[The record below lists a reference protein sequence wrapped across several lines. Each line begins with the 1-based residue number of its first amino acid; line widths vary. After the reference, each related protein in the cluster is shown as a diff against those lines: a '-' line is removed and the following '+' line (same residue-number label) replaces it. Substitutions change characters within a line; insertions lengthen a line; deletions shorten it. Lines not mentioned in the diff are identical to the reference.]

1 MLDRLDETVVAV
13 SSAPG
18 HGAVG
23 IVRLTGPDAVVIAD
37 RMAITADGT
46 PLEAHPASS
55 RVHGEIPIGDGA
67 LPADFYLFRAP
78 RSYTRQHLVEIHTV
92 GSPAAVEFVRK
103 IAVSLG
109 ARPAEPGEF
118 TARAF
123 LNGAMDLASAE
134 AVARL
139 IRARSDTQLRAARQM
154 MDGALA
160 ERIAEV
166 RDALAELLA
175 LVEADIDFAEE
186 PIEFISPRDLKLRLD
201 VIAGGLR
208 RLVADA
214 KSAERFNVLPH
225 ILFFGP
231 SNAGKSSLMN
241 RLSGTSRA
249 ICAAVAGTTRDILS
263 APIRIGR
270 GEAILLDAAGVDESP
285 DEIIAQARAMVL
297 SAAQRVDLVCV
308 VLDAASL
315 KSNQGLGRTRTE
327 GLPPL
332 QGGTQGGPPLDYD
345 QVIEDPQSW
354 WAHLDATLLVAA
366 PFDLD
371 AFLGVVHS
379 LNVPRI
385 VVAVNKSDLL
395 SAEECNEI
403 VARLRQFEIGPVHPV
418 SALRGDGV
426 EELRTAFANALGVIE
441 TTVVGEAMLLSE
453 RQRAT
458 IADAIA
464 ALDRTAAL
472 SETAEETIDCADLL
486 AFELREAL
494 DALGSVTGA
503 VTTEDLLGKVFAN
516 FCIGK

>member
-297 SAAQRVDLVCV
+297 AAAERVDLVCV

-315 KSNQGLGRTRTE
+315 
-327 GLPPL
+327 PPS
-332 QGGTQGGPPLDYD
+332 QGGMQGELTQ
-345 QVIEDPQSW
+345 QSRM
-354 WAHLDATLLVAA
+354 HLDAPSSDQPIGPLTNAR
-366 PFDLD
+366 FDLD
-371 AFLGVVHS
+371 AFVATVRT
-379 LNVPRI
+379 LNAPRI

-426 EELRTAFANALGVIE
+426 EELRTALANALGVIE

>member
-1 MLDRLDETVVAV
+1 MLDRLDETIVAV

-23 IVRLTGPDAVVIAD
+23 IVRLSGPEAVVIAD

-46 PLEAHPASS
+46 TLEAHPALS
-55 RVHGEIPIGDGA
+55 RVHGEIAIGGGA

-78 RSYTRQHLVEIHTV
+78 RSYTRQHLVEMHTV
-92 GSPAAVEFVRK
+92 GSPAAVEVVRK

-123 LNGAMDLASAE
+123 LSGAMDLASAE

-166 RDALAELLA
+166 RDALSELLA

-201 VIAGGLR
+201 VISGGLR

-214 KSAERFNVLPH
+214 KSAERLNVLPH
-225 ILFFGP
+225 ILLFGP
-231 SNAGKSSLMN
+231 PNAGKSLLMN

-249 ICAAVAGTTRDILS
+249 ICAAVAGTTRDVLS

-270 GEAILLDAAGVDESP
+270 GEAILLDAAGIDESP

-297 SAAQRVDLVCV
+297 SAAERVDLVCV

-315 KSNQGLGRTRTE
+315 
-327 GLPPL
+327 LPS
-332 QGGTQGGPPLDYD
+332 QGGIQGGLT
-345 QVIEDPQSW
+345 QQSRV
-354 WAHLDATLLVAA
+354 HLDAPSSGQPPGPLTNAY
-366 PFDLD
+366 FDLNVFV
-371 AFLGVVHS
+371 ATVRS
-379 LNVPRI
+379 LNAPRI

-395 SAEECNEI
+395 SAGECKQI
-403 VARLRQFEIGPVHPV
+403 IARLRQFEIDPVHPI

-426 EELRTAFANALGVIE
+426 EALRTAFADALGVIE
-441 TTVVGEAMLLSE
+441 TTVGGEAMLLSE
-453 RQRAT
+453 RQRAA

-464 ALDRTAAL
+464 ALDRAAAL
-472 SETAEETIDCADLL
+472 SAIAEATIDCADLL

-503 VTTEDLLGKVFAN
+503 VTTDDLLGKVFAN

>member
-18 HGAVG
+18 RGAVG

-55 RVHGEIPIGDGA
+55 RVHGEVPLGDGA

-78 RSYTRQHLVEIHTV
+78 RSYTRQHLVEMHTV
-92 GSPAAVEFVRK
+92 GSPAAVEAVRK
-103 IAVSLG
+103 VAVSLG

-123 LNGAMDLASAE
+123 LSGAMDLASAE

-186 PIEFISPRDLKLRLD
+186 PIEFISPRDLKSRLEL
-201 VIAGGLR
+201 IAGGLR

-214 KSAERFNVLPH
+214 KSAERLNALPH
-225 ILFFGP
+225 LLLFGP
-231 SNAGKSSLMN
+231 PNSGKSLLMN

-270 GEAILLDAAGVDESP
+270 GEAILLDAAGIDESP
-285 DEIIAQARAMVL
+285 DEIIAQARAMAL
-297 SAAQRVDLVCV
+297 SAAERVDLVCV

-315 KSNQGLGRTRTE
+315 PPSQAGIQE
-327 GLPPL
+327 GL
-332 QGGTQGGPPLDYD
+332 TQK
-345 QVIEDPQSW
+345 SR
-354 WAHLDATLLVAA
+354 AHLDTPSFDQPLGPLTNAR
-366 PFDLD
+366 FDLD
-371 AFLGVVHS
+371 AFVATVRE
-379 LNVPRI
+379 LNAPRI

-395 SAEECNEI
+395 TAEECNEI
-403 VARLRQFEIGPVHPV
+403 VARLRQFEIGPIHSV

-426 EELRTAFANALGVIE
+426 EALRTALAEALGVIE

-453 RQRAT
+453 RQLAAIAEAT
-458 IADAIA
+458 A
-464 ALDRTAAL
+464 ALDRAAAL
-472 SETAEETIDCADLL
+472 SAIAEETIDCADLL

-503 VTTEDLLGKVFAN
+503 VTTEELLGKVFAD